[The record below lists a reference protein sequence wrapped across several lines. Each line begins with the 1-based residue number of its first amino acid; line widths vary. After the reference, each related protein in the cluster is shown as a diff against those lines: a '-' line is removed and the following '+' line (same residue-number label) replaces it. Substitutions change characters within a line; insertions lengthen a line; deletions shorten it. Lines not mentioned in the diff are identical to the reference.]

1 MSCTRRTVRS
11 LCTAAYSQHYRPE
24 TNLKRTVILSV
35 LPVLLAFSVN
45 VHAGLDINEVV
56 RLALE
61 ADPVIA
67 ASEAR
72 ALALG
77 DTAIAD
83 GQLPD
88 PKLKTGLYNLPLDD
102 LDIDREPTTQ
112 LRLGVVQAFPRGKTL
127 HFKQLQTESM
137 ANAEQA
143 SSENTTRKLVRDARN
158 QFLELYYQL
167 QAEQLIHKTRR
178 LFAQLVDI
186 TRTHYANG
194 RANQQDVLRAS
205 LELSRLDDRTTRI
218 LNEADKARA
227 VLMRWIGD
235 AALLPVDEQFPELPP
250 LPSKK
255 ELASALRLHP
265 VFRSETAK
273 LDASNRA
280 IQIAREQYKPG
291 WSAGVEY
298 RQRFGDD
305 PAGDD
310 RSNMMAAMVT
320 LDLPV
325 FPDKRQDKR
334 LSASILQAEAV
345 QLTRDDTLRELQ
357 QMLDTD
363 YANWLRLG
371 ERAALYDS
379 QLLNE
384 SAANALASL
393 NAYQSGVTEF
403 TTLMRA
409 RITDLD
415 VRLEALRIRT
425 DRAKSQA
432 NLLYLAGEAR

>member
-1 MSCTRRTVRS
+1 MSYTRRMVRF
-11 LCTAAYSQHYRPE
+11 LRTAACVQHNRPGAI
-24 TNLKRTVILSV
+24 LKRTLMLSV
-35 LPVLLAFSVN
+35 LPVLAASATN
-45 VHAGLDINEVV
+45 VHAELDINEVV
-56 RLALE
+56 RLALV

-67 ASEAR
+67 ASNARAR
-72 ALALG
+72 ALG
-77 DTAIAD
+77 DSAIAD
-83 GQLPD
+83 GQLSD
-88 PKLKTGLYNLPLDD
+88 PKLRTGLYNLPLDD
-102 LDIDREPTTQ
+102 FEIDREPTTQ
-112 LRLGVVQAFPRGKTL
+112 LRLGVVQAFPRGRTL
-127 HFKQLQTESM
+127 HYKQQQTELM
-137 ANAEQA
+137 AAAEQA

-167 QAEQLIHKTRR
+167 QAKQVIRKTRR

-227 VLMRWIGD
+227 MLMKWIGD
-235 AALLPVDEQFPELPP
+235 AALLPIDEQFPELPT

-255 ELASALRLHP
+255 ELASALPLHP
-265 VFRSETAK
+265 VFRAETAK
-273 LDASNRA
+273 LKASNRA
-280 IQIAREQYKPG
+280 IQIAHEQYKPG

-334 LSASILQAEAV
+334 LSASILQAESA
-345 QLTRDDTLRELQ
+345 QLTRDDTLRELK

-363 YANWLRLG
+363 YANWQRLG

-379 QLLNE
+379 QLLHE
-384 SAANALASL
+384 SAANARASL
-393 NAYQSGVTEF
+393 NAYQSGVSEF

-409 RITDLD
+409 RIIDLD
-415 VRLEALRIRT
+415 VRLEALRIRV
-425 DRAKSQA
+425 DRARSQA
-432 NLLYLAGEAR
+432 NLLYLDGEAQ